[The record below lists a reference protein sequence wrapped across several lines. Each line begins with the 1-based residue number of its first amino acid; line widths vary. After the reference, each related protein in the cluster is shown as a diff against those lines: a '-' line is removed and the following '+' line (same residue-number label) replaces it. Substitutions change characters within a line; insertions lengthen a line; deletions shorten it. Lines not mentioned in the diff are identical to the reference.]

1 MEPPE
6 QLKNS
11 VIVAHEVIEQ
21 ILTQSSEL
29 IYQNYIYNKSK
40 PFALNSIL
48 NIIISAVEINYLRY
62 DTTEST
68 L

>member
-29 IYQNYIYNKSK
+29 IYQSRVCLQMKLLKAKQQERLLEIAVNQSK
-40 PFALNSIL
+40 ISEKGEIL
-48 NIIISAVEINYLRY
+48 N
-62 DTTEST
+62 
-68 L
+68 